1 MNSGREGREKSLVVQ
16 TNGYGRY
23 LGALH
28 VTFDQNGNPLEW
40 HGNPILLNDSVLRD
54 ETLQTL
60 VDKYGK
66 NVASK
71 MDTVVNILICL
82 LPL

>member
-1 MNSGREGREKSLVVQ
+1 M
-16 TNGYGRY
+16 
-23 LGALH
+23 
-28 VTFDQNGNPLEW
+28 TFDQNGNPLEW

-54 ETLQTL
+54 EQLQTL

-71 MDTVVNILICL
+71 MDTVVNIFIA
-82 LPL
+82 